1 MHQSAWLCGKTF
13 FSLLSVLWHQP
24 VPLTDTKPSLTVL
37 EIGSKSFNGENFTL
51 RTALADTSLHETY
64 QIKYIGMDM
73 DAGLNVD
80 VVINPKDKFY
90 PVPNDS
96 IDIIVSSSSFEHDPR
111 FWMTFLKMLQVLK
124 PGGFLQLNMPYA
136 WAEHRY
142 PVDCWRFYRDS
153 GYALYEWGM
162 DNGFAIHLLLTEK
175 MPGFLSKDGTDM
187 NIVIYKQQAVDKE
200 DYLLELKKSFS
211 VSYMTN
217 FNALN
222 SDLYE
227 IAKVLK
233 LSSAI
238 IPGSGGVKIFFT
250 ADNNGTVGEALISEN
265 YEVSFN

>member
-1 MHQSAWLCGKTF
+1 
-13 FSLLSVLWHQP
+13 
-24 VPLTDTKPSLTVL
+24 
-37 EIGSKSFNGENFTL
+37 
-51 RTALADTSLHETY
+51 
-64 QIKYIGMDM
+64 
-73 DAGLNVD
+73 
-80 VVINPKDKFY
+80 
-90 PVPNDS
+90 
-96 IDIIVSSSSFEHDPR
+96 
-111 FWMTFLKMLQVLK
+111 
-124 PGGFLQLNMPYA
+124 
-136 WAEHRY
+136 
-142 PVDCWRFYRDS
+142 
-153 GYALYEWGM
+153 M

-200 DYLLELKKSFS
+200 DYLLELKKYFS

-265 YEVSFN
+265 YEVSFNWNDEDILDMFTNQNKVTNALNCIIVSHLYY